1 MAPANGDSVS
11 GNQLAATYADKI
23 KDKII
28 LVTGTSQGSLGE
40 EYCLAI
46 AKFQPKILI
55 LAGRSADKVKFM
67 SDTIAKIDSKIATK
81 FLELNLESLS
91 AVKKAAET
99 VNHWDDVPY
108 IDVFCHNAAIMGT
121 IHGVTTDG
129 FERQLGVNYLAT
141 WVFTNNILPKILKL
155 QDPRVVLLGSDG
167 HRLGPIR
174 WHDHNFKVSD
184 LTFITLQGN
193 YKIDFE
199 LGNEEAANGWPKY
212 RSKEAGIV
220 TSVYASFDPNLGH
233 PAKSRPISYG
243 SGLKSSST

>member
-1 MAPANGDSVS
+1 MAPPANGDSVS
-11 GNQLAATYADKI
+11 GHQLAATYADRI

-55 LAGRSADKVKFM
+55 LAGRSADKVKYM
-67 SDTIAKIDSKIATK
+67 SDAISKIDSKIATK

-99 VNHWDDVPY
+99 VNSWDDVPY

-121 IHGVTTDG
+121 THGVTTDG
-129 FERQLGVNYLAT
+129 FERQLGINYLAT
-141 WVFTNNILPKILKL
+141 WVFTNTILPNILKS

-167 HRLGPIR
+167 HRWGPIR
-174 WHDHNFKVSD
+174 WNDHNFKVRD
-184 LTFITLQGN
+184 LAFIALQGN
-193 YKIDFE
+193 YRLTNSIITSYRVVKFTIDGVHTVNQKQQFTCMLSILVNYLE
-199 LGNEEAANGWPKY
+199 RGHRY
-212 RSKEAGIV
+212 S
-220 TSVYASFDPNLGH
+220 ASTLV
-233 PAKSRPISYG
+233 
-243 SGLKSSST
+243 